1 ITYLWTSRPSD
12 SSRSRL
18 GVANMLTDILEFDF
32 LRYTFLTGILIGIV
46 APLLGTFLVVRRLS
60 LLADALSHVTLAGIA
75 FGLFME
81 KQFVAITLSPIYSG
95 MGFSVIVAVLIEK
108 LRAVYTAY
116 QELGIP
122 IILSG
127 WVWLCVIFI
136 SFANGFNTDL
146 FNYLFGSV
154 SAVSQ
159 SDFLMILGISI
170 FIIIMIII
178 FYKELLTLSFDEE
191 HASVSGI
198 HSKRIHFLFI
208 VLTALVIAASIRI
221 VGVLLVSALMTLPVA
236 SAMRIAASFKQL
248 IFFSILFAEIAVIT
262 GLISGYYFSI
272 PPGGTIVMVA
282 VAILLF
288 SLLFKRL
295 SSLFQKGAEE

>member
-1 ITYLWTSRPSD
+1 
-12 SSRSRL
+12 
-18 GVANMLTDILEFDF
+18 MLADILQFDF
-32 LRYTFLTGILIGIV
+32 LRHTFLTGILIGII

-81 KQFVAITLSPIYSG
+81 KQLFIGFLNPLYSG
-95 MGFSVIVAVLIEK
+95 MGFSVIGAILIEK
-108 LRAVYTAY
+108 LRSVYSAY
-116 QELGIP
+116 QEIGIP

-127 WVWLCVIFI
+127 GVGLSVIFI
-136 SFANGFNTDL
+136 ALANGFNTDL

-154 SAVSQ
+154 SAVSKT
-159 SDFLMILGISI
+159 DFYSILVIAI
-170 FIIIMIII
+170 FIILMISL

-191 HASVSGI
+191 HATVSGI

-236 SAMRIAASFKQL
+236 SAMRLASSFKQL
-248 IFFSILFAEIAVIT
+248 IAYSIIFAEISVIL
-262 GLISGYYFSI
+262 GLISGYYLSI
-272 PPGGTIVMVA
+272 PPGGTIVV
-282 VAILLF
+282 VAIIILII
-288 SLLFKRL
+288 SLAIKKTRTKTT
-295 SSLFQKGAEE
+295 KGVA

>member
-1 ITYLWTSRPSD
+1 
-12 SSRSRL
+12 
-18 GVANMLTDILEFDF
+18 MLADIIQFDF
-32 LRYTFLTGILIGIV
+32 LRHTFLTGLLIGVI
-46 APLLGTFLVVRRLS
+46 APLLGAFLVVRRLS

-81 KQFVAITLSPIYSG
+81 KQLVLPIINPLYSG
-95 MGFSVIVAVLIEK
+95 MGFSVIGAVLIEK
-108 LRAVYTAY
+108 LRTVYSAY
-116 QELGIP
+116 QEIGIP

-127 WVWLCVIFI
+127 GVGLSVIFI
-136 SFANGFNTDL
+136 ALANGFNTDL

-159 SDFLMILGISI
+159 GDFYTILGISV
-170 FIIIMIII
+170 FIIMMIVL

-191 HASVSGI
+191 HATVSGI

-236 SAMRIAASFKQL
+236 SAMRIANSFKQL
-248 IFFSILFAEIAVIT
+248 IFLSIVFAELSVII
-262 GLISGYYFSI
+262 GLISGYYLSI
-272 PPGGTIVMVA
+272 PPGGTIVMIA
-282 VAILLF
+282 IAILIICL
-288 SLLFKRL
+288 SLNKFVT
-295 SSLFQKGAEE
+295 QKGADRYE